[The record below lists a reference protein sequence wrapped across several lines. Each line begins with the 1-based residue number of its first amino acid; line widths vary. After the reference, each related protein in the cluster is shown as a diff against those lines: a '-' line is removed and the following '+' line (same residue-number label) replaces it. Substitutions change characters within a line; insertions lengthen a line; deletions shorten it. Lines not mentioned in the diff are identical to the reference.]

1 MKIDLNLINRLGK
14 EEFNEDIDINLLDF
28 SHTEIIRINNIHFE
42 GVASIDY
49 VDDLLLEGL
58 LIGEMVLPCSISL
71 EEVDY
76 PFEIKIE
83 ENLGNFD
90 EILKKNKNSLEI
102 LSIICENIV
111 LEIPMKV
118 VKKGIDISN
127 ISGNGWELSDN

>member
-14 EEFNEDIDINLLDF
+14 QEIDETIDTSLLDL
-28 SHTEIIRINNIHFE
+28 SNTEIIRVNNAHFE
-42 GVASIDY
+42 GLASLNY
-49 VDDLLLEGL
+49 VEDLELTGV
-58 LIGEMVLPCSISL
+58 LIGEMVLPCSITL
-71 EEVDY
+71 EEVNY
-76 PFEIKIE
+76 PFEIDVE

-102 LSIICENIV
+102 LPIMCENIV

-118 VKKGIDISN
+118 VKKGIDITN